1 MAFVDELTL
10 HARAGRGG
18 DGVVRWLHEK
28 GKEFSG
34 PAGGNGGRGGDV
46 YIRALRDVAIL
57 ARYTGEKEFKAEDG
71 EAGKSRNMHGKDG
84 GDITID
90 IPVGSIVQ
98 NLDTKETYELLHEG
112 DQAMILSGGRGGVGN
127 NHFKS
132 SVNRSP
138 DQATPG
144 QEGQEADFHI
154 EVRLVADAGLIGL
167 PNAGKSS
174 LLNTLTNAGA
184 KVGAYAFT
192 TLDPNLGALYGF
204 VLADIPGLIE
214 GASKGKGL
222 GYKFLRHITRTRVLL
237 HCISLES
244 DDPMRDYQTIRT
256 ELSSYSQ
263 ELGEKS
269 EILILTKADTVS
281 KERIAEV
288 QKLFSGLGK
297 KILVVSILDD
307 EQVKSLRDTL
317 VEALRIA

>member
-46 YIRALRDVAIL
+46 YVRAVRDAAIL
-57 ARYTGEKEFKAEDG
+57 ARYTGEKEFVAENG
-71 EAGKSRNMHGKDG
+71 EDGKSRNMHGKDG
-84 GDITID
+84 EDITID
-90 IPVGSIVQ
+90 IPVGSIVE
-98 NLDTKETYELLHEG
+98 NKETKERYELLQDGERV
-112 DQAMILSGGRGGVGN
+112 MILSGGRGGVGN
-127 NHFKS
+127 SHFKS

-138 DQATPG
+138 KESTPG
-144 QEGQEADFHI
+144 QEGQEADFYI
-154 EVRLVADAGLIGL
+154 EVRLVADAGFIGL

-174 LLNTLTNAGA
+174 LLNVLTNATA

-204 VLADIPGLIE
+204 ILADIPGLIE

-222 GYKFLRHITRTRVLL
+222 GYKFLRHITRTRVLF

-244 DDPMRDYQTIRT
+244 LNPLGDYTTIRT
-256 ELSSYSQ
+256 ELENYSPILAQ
-263 ELGEKS
+263 KK
-269 EILILTKADTVS
+269 EIIILTKSDMAQ
-281 KERIAEV
+281 KEKVAEV
-288 QKLFSGLGK
+288 RSLFENLGK
-297 KILVVSILDD
+297 EVLVVSILSD
-307 EQVKSLRDTL
+307 EQVKGLRDAL
-317 VEALRIA
+317 IDALRRE